1 MSVLSDK
8 PPWTWQDPEPATY
21 PQNNGRKN
29 LNCQGNAPPV
39 FSREVIEP
47 IVHPERTQL
56 TSAQNHLLYSNQSPS
71 EGWRSDLRLIQG
83 YPCRTS
89 PNTIAQDYTANDL
102 CVCQKMVYMV
112 KGWLFTIWT
121 TVYEA
126 ACRTA
131 PITKTTLAIANI
143 LSRPYRSERLPV
155 DMAPMKQPTSYI
167 ETIAPVTPELQSAIE
182 CPTI

>member
-39 FSREVIEP
+39 FSRE
-47 IVHPERTQL
+47 
-56 TSAQNHLLYSNQSPS
+56 NHLLYSNQSPS